1 MEVTMAHFAS
11 RLLTAVATVALLAA
25 VPAGDGQLGKAVGI
39 SSASAQQMG
48 TSPYNHPARNRSF
61 AAQMQMQQKM
71 LNGANSGASA
81 GGLGA
86 LNQWVTNYNSSST
99 SVGNLNDIT
108 MILGDGSSGSVN
120 QNAHQDST
128 GSQSSSASTTVDIQ
142 TEITEILNQN
152 ESNGDQQ

>member
-1 MEVTMAHFAS
+1 MIRIDT
-11 RLLTAVATVALLAA
+11 RLLTASVALGLVLSA
-25 VPAGDGQLGKAVGI
+25 PLHEGLPSGLVGI
-39 SSASAQQMG
+39 APAAAQLMG
-48 TSPYNHPARNRSF
+48 NDAYNHPARNRSF
-61 AAQMQMQQKM
+61 AAQMQMQNRL
-71 LNGANSGASA
+71 LNGVNSGSSA

-108 MILGDGSSGSVN
+108 MILGDGSSGSVH